1 MIQIDMQLPKNC
13 IDCPACNEYL
23 MCAIPCNGRGW
34 GENDVKE
41 FSQSRPEWCPMKE
54 QDERKRK
61 MLQHLADVQLANA
74 PNEYHNETQ
83 RMYEK
88 GVYDGIQMAFEIIA
102 EHG

>member
-1 MIQIDMQLPKNC
+1 MTDIEKVVKAYENFVNGYECFCTSD
-13 IDCPACNEYL
+13 DNEYEMHKAVL
-23 MCAIPCNGRGW
+23 ALL
-34 GENDVKE
+34 
-41 FSQSRPEWCPMKE
+41 KE

-61 MLQHLADVQLANA
+61 VLQHLADVQLGNA